1 MYTAKVNSREFLI
14 EFDATHKTIDGKT
27 IDADILE
34 LRNGKFHI
42 IRNNQ
47 SYEAEVV
54 SVNADEKI
62 FEIKV
67 NNSVYTVSVK
77 DKYDELLQQL
87 GMDSVDGKMVNDV
100 KAPMPGM
107 VLKVMVESGQKIQK
121 GDALII
127 LEAMKM
133 ENILKAP
140 SDGVIKKIH
149 IIKGDKV
156 EKNQVLV
163 NLV

>member
-1 MYTAKVNSREFLI
+1 MYTAKINDKEFQI
-14 EFDATHKTIDGKT
+14 EFDLTRKTIDGKNF
-27 IDADILE
+27 DADILE
-34 LRNGKFHI
+34 LKKGKFHI

-47 SYEAEVV
+47 SFEAEVV
-54 SVNADEKI
+54 NINSDEKT
-62 FEIKV
+62 FVIKV
-67 NNSVYTVSVK
+67 NNSVYTISVK

-87 GMDSVDGKMVNDV
+87 GMDAVDSKKVNDV

-107 VLKVMVESGQKIQK
+107 VLKVMVESGQKIQE

-133 ENILKAP
+133 ENILKSPA
-140 SDGVIKKIH
+140 DVIVKKI
-149 IIKGDKV
+149 ITKKGNAV

-163 NLV
+163 TFE